1 MKNNMKKILALLC
14 CAAMVITSGVF
25 TTASNLKA
33 SNDSQ
38 TYQTSGEA
46 ASSSAASEDNSSS
59 ASASEAQKQ
68 TASGGA
74 VQSAGSA
81 QSAQNGQNAQTAQ
94 ATQEADLSTAEKTQ
108 YQWTS
113 EDGSLRVTATLSDPT
128 AVPDDAQLTVEP
140 VVSGS
145 GDYDYKAYM
154 KALNKS
160 RSAGDDT
167 WTPSNT
173 LLYDFAFLGKASD
186 GSSVEYEPAK
196 GSVKLSVEFLDDQ
209 LSGDLEADSKKDIEI
224 RHLAVSSDVLSQ
236 NNGVT
241 KGADISAKDVT
252 VEKVSDA
259 RVKLGSGE
267 KADFS
272 TDSFSVF
279 AFKNG
284 QQKNYWDGTTDYTY
298 NQVLKMINK
307 EDDTTNY
314 AVYANE
320 LINHEHLEGNIK
332 VGVLRATSPSADL
345 NQDSRTLQNN
355 AVTKIRVTK
364 TLNKVLAKD
373 RTFNFATYE
382 EGNTSK
388 PLDTFEITVPA
399 GETKASVTL
408 TEDNAK
414 DTMEKVKKEDVAVY
428 EMSGGSPV
436 KDGDKAGD
444 FRVSYEDN
452 HVRSIETKSNYSN
465 YIGTL
470 IQDTQGKLI
479 MNYFDNEGRGYMTY
493 IENFTDPAWTGSNNS
508 DENNNRDL
516 TFTSDGHTV
525 VVENYRNRDG
535 GMKYIQKGD
544 GITARVSG
552 NLEYLKGV
560 SSQLANA
567 KNGAK
572 EGEGSL
578 SVINLRSTTGQL
590 ENDLNDGAE
599 FNWVQNGT
607 GIKNT
612 LKENGFLLINIDAT
626 GYDTYYLQQLNID
639 GSGADNNYEELGRH
653 VIYNI
658 VQKDGDSYV
667 PYTGKVKVINV
678 AAGTVLA
685 PAATY
690 INEGGLR
697 GEVIANKVDRS
708 NGTEIHKDS
717 LTTQRTAR
725 VIVNNSKEEKGK
737 SSASVAFTG
746 EKKLEGRDL
755 KSGEFKFDLK
765 DESGNVVET
774 VSNDGKGGIS
784 FSKLNFDK
792 PGEYHYTISEEA
804 GSEAGVAY
812 DSKVYNVTVTVKED
826 GTESLVAN
834 VSGLDKNGKAS
845 FTNRFSRA
853 AAVISG
859 SKTLNGGKLKAGDYR
874 FQLRKDSPKGEIID
888 TAANDG
894 SGEFYFSKLTYDK
907 EGTYT
912 YYITEEHGGQTLN
925 DVAYDGHSEKVT
937 VDVTRD
943 QDTNALTAAVTYGN
957 GGDGAAFTNTAAGQ
971 LQVKKIWNDS
981 NDRSGLR
988 PDRIAVQL
996 HKGDKVVQSAVL
1008 SGDNGW
1014 EHVFTGLDADTSSYT
1029 VTEKALGDTSLEDL
1043 GYTAQIVYGTGDGGM
1058 RTATITNSLEKSV
1071 DITAKK
1077 TLKGAVLQDGEFV
1090 FKLTGNSDSS
1100 ILQYGVCDESGN
1112 IRFQNVKYDSAGYTV
1127 TEVIPDDGSRDSKI
1141 AYDEGSITYDS
1152 QGRITSEKKSF
1163 VNTYKPMVLRIQ
1175 KTSRE
1180 EPHDPLQGAVYGLY
1194 QVVDGGNDV
1203 LVQTSTSD
1211 KNGYMYFD
1219 KVQEGVTYY
1228 FKEISAPA
1236 GHEVDPYPGVKFQ
1249 IKYQDGVPSMV
1260 DESGNTL
1267 GSADV
1272 TKPNSSFDYVQNK
1285 EKVSLDSIK
1294 AGKGEIRYEA
1304 KSSDGSVEAVGITS
1318 RDAFVDASGK
1328 EIEPSMTVKKV
1339 KPSDA
1344 VKANLKAS
1352 IGDYKDVVFYNITFR
1367 DSAGNE
1373 VEPATSVN
1381 VTIQPKAGVDTNGAA
1396 SKDLKIVHL
1405 LNDSATAAAPVT
1417 GTISVSGGKLTQMS
1431 VNSASFSTFGVVDLA
1446 GNSTF
1451 SGNYV
1456 ISASDTNVN
1465 DAVTKLEIAKIDS
1478 SGKYLPGAKMEIR
1491 EAETGK
1497 VVASWTSGKEA
1508 EPFARWLDKGEP
1520 LNVGTYYVLHEV
1532 SAPEGYQLADDI
1544 VFAIGQYDSGITVY
1558 KTGAD
1563 GGFVED
1569 KDATE
1574 KLANTHT
1581 LKMMDIPITKVTR
1594 KETRKVVEQPDSVKV
1609 QKVIVKTGDNSVLMI
1624 WAALLVT
1631 AGVGLL
1637 TIMLTEHRRKN
1648 KLGHRQ

>member
-1 MKNNMKKILALLC
+1 MKNNVKKILALLC

-33 SNDSQ
+33 SNDSKS
-38 TYQTSGEA
+38 YQTADARE
-46 ASSSAASEDNSSS
+46 ASSTAEAEGNGSSVASSED
-59 ASASEAQKQ
+59 QKQ
-68 TASGGA
+68 TVSGGSTQTGA
-74 VQSAGSA
+74 QSAGST
-81 QSAQNGQNAQTAQ
+81 QIAQNGQNAQSGQTAQ

-224 RHLAVSSDVLSQ
+224 RHLALSSDVLSQ

-284 QQKNYWDGTTDYTY
+284 EQKNYWAGTTDYTY

-364 TLNKVLAKD
+364 TLNKALAKD
-373 RTFNFATYE
+373 RTFQFATYE
-382 EGNTSK
+382 EGDTSK

-436 KDGDKAGD
+436 KDGDKSGD

-658 VQKDGDSYV
+658 VQKDGDSYE
-667 PYTGKVKVINV
+667 PYTGKVKVSNV

-859 SKTLNGGKLKAGDYR
+859 SKSLNGGKLKAGDYR
-874 FQLRKDSPKGEIID
+874 FQLREDSPKGEIID

-925 DVAYDGHSEKVT
+925 DVAYDAHSEKVT

-1014 EHVFTGLDADTSSYT
+1014 EHVFTGLDADTS
-1029 VTEKALGDTSLEDL
+1029 
-1043 GYTAQIVYGTGDGGM
+1043 
-1058 RTATITNSLEKSV
+1058 
-1071 DITAKK
+1071 
-1077 TLKGAVLQDGEFV
+1077 
-1090 FKLTGNSDSS
+1090 
-1100 ILQYGVCDESGN
+1100 
-1112 IRFQNVKYDSAGYTV
+1112 GYTV
-1127 TEVIPDDGSRDSKI
+1127 PR
-1141 AYDEGSITYDS
+1141 
-1152 QGRITSEKKSF
+1152 R
-1163 VNTYKPMVLRIQ
+1163 
-1175 KTSRE
+1175 
-1180 EPHDPLQGAVYGLY
+1180 
-1194 QVVDGGNDV
+1194 
-1203 LVQTSTSD
+1203 
-1211 KNGYMYFD
+1211 
-1219 KVQEGVTYY
+1219 
-1228 FKEISAPA
+1228 
-1236 GHEVDPYPGVKFQ
+1236 
-1249 IKYQDGVPSMV
+1249 
-1260 DESGNTL
+1260 
-1267 GSADV
+1267 
-1272 TKPNSSFDYVQNK
+1272 
-1285 EKVSLDSIK
+1285 
-1294 AGKGEIRYEA
+1294 
-1304 KSSDGSVEAVGITS
+1304 
-1318 RDAFVDASGK
+1318 
-1328 EIEPSMTVKKV
+1328 
-1339 KPSDA
+1339 
-1344 VKANLKAS
+1344 
-1352 IGDYKDVVFYNITFR
+1352 
-1367 DSAGNE
+1367 
-1373 VEPATSVN
+1373 
-1381 VTIQPKAGVDTNGAA
+1381 
-1396 SKDLKIVHL
+1396 
-1405 LNDSATAAAPVT
+1405 
-1417 GTISVSGGKLTQMS
+1417 
-1431 VNSASFSTFGVVDLA
+1431 
-1446 GNSTF
+1446 
-1451 SGNYV
+1451 
-1456 ISASDTNVN
+1456 
-1465 DAVTKLEIAKIDS
+1465 
-1478 SGKYLPGAKMEIR
+1478 
-1491 EAETGK
+1491 
-1497 VVASWTSGKEA
+1497 
-1508 EPFARWLDKGEP
+1508 
-1520 LNVGTYYVLHEV
+1520 
-1532 SAPEGYQLADDI
+1532 
-1544 VFAIGQYDSGITVY
+1544 
-1558 KTGAD
+1558 
-1563 GGFVED
+1563 
-1569 KDATE
+1569 
-1574 KLANTHT
+1574 
-1581 LKMMDIPITKVTR
+1581 
-1594 KETRKVVEQPDSVKV
+1594 
-1609 QKVIVKTGDNSVLMI
+1609 
-1624 WAALLVT
+1624 LLVT
-1631 AGVGLL
+1631 PASRIWD
-1637 TIMLTEHRRKN
+1637 TQRRSSTAR
-1648 KLGHRQ
+1648 GTAA

>member
-1 MKNNMKKILALLC
+1 MKNNVKKILALLC

-33 SNDSQ
+33 SNDSKS
-38 TYQTSGEA
+38 YQTADATE
-46 ASSSAASEDNSSS
+46 ASSTAEAEGNASSVASSED
-59 ASASEAQKQ
+59 QKQ
-68 TASGGA
+68 TVSGGSTQTGA
-74 VQSAGSA
+74 QSAGSTQTA
-81 QSAQNGQNAQTAQ
+81 QSGQTAQ

-186 GSSVEYEPAK
+186 GSTVEYEPAK

-252 VEKVSDA
+252 VEKVSDTT
-259 RVKLGSGE
+259 VKLGSGE

-284 QQKNYWDGTTDYTY
+284 QQKNYWAGTTDYTY
-298 NQVLKMINK
+298 NQVLRMINK

-320 LINHEHLEGNIK
+320 MINHEHLEGNIK

-364 TLNKVLAKD
+364 TLNNALAKD

-479 MNYFDNEGRGYMTY
+479 MNYFDNDGRGYMTY

-667 PYTGKVKVINV
+667 PYTGKVKVSNV

-690 INEGGLR
+690 VNEGGLR
-697 GEVIANKVDRS
+697 GAVIANKVDRS
-708 NGTEIHKDS
+708 VGAEIHKDS
-717 LTTQRTAR
+717 LTTQRTAM
-725 VIVNNSKEEKGK
+725 VTVNNTKEEKGK
-737 SSASVAFTG
+737 VSAA
-746 EKKLEGRDL
+746 
-755 KSGEFKFDLK
+755 
-765 DESGNVVET
+765 
-774 VSNDGKGGIS
+774 
-784 FSKLNFDK
+784 
-792 PGEYHYTISEEA
+792 
-804 GSEAGVAY
+804 
-812 DSKVYNVTVTVKED
+812 
-826 GTESLVAN
+826 
-834 VSGLDKNGKAS
+834 
-845 FTNRFSRA
+845 A

-874 FQLRKDSPKGEIID
+874 FQLREDSPKGEIID

-943 QDTNALTAAVTYGN
+943 QDTNALTAAVTYDN

-1014 EHVFTGLDADTSSYT
+1014 EHVFTGLDADTSGYT

-1112 IRFQNVKYDSAGYTV
+1112 IRFQNVKYDGAGYTV

-1328 EIEPSMTVKKV
+1328 VIEPSMTVKKV

-1405 LNDSATAAAPVT
+1405 LNDSATAAAPVA

-1478 SGKYLPGAKMEIR
+1478 SGKYLPGAKMEIC

-1508 EPFARWLDKGEP
+1508 EPFARWLDKGES

>member
-1 MKNNMKKILALLC
+1 MKNNVKKILALLC

-33 SNDSQ
+33 SNDSKS
-38 TYQTSGEA
+38 YQTADATE
-46 ASSSAASEDNSSS
+46 ASSTAEAEGNASSVASSED
-59 ASASEAQKQ
+59 QKQ
-68 TASGGA
+68 TVSGGSTQTGA
-74 VQSAGSA
+74 QSAGSTQTA
-81 QSAQNGQNAQTAQ
+81 QSGQTAQ
-94 ATQEADLSTAEKTQ
+94 ATREADLSTAEKTQ

-186 GSSVEYEPAK
+186 GSTVEYEPAK

-252 VEKVSDA
+252 VEKVSDTT
-259 RVKLGSGE
+259 VKLGSGE

-284 QQKNYWDGTTDYTY
+284 QQKNYWSGTTDYTY
-298 NQVLKMINK
+298 DQVLRMINK

-320 LINHEHLEGNIK
+320 MINHEHLEGNIK

-364 TLNKVLAKD
+364 TLNKALAKD

-382 EGNTSK
+382 EGDTSK
-388 PLDTFEITVPA
+388 SLDTFDITVPA

-414 DTMEKVKKEDVAVY
+414 DTLEKVKKEDVAVY

-493 IENFTDPAWTGSNNS
+493 IENFTDPAWTGGNNG

-516 TFTSDGHTV
+516 TFTSDGHKV

-544 GITARVSG
+544 GITAKVSG

-599 FNWVQNGT
+599 FNGVQNGT

-612 LKENGFLLINIDAT
+612 LNENGFLLINIDAT
-626 GYDTYYLQQLNID
+626 GYNTYYLQQLNID
-639 GSGADNNYEELGRH
+639 GSNADNNYEELGRH

-658 VQKDGDSYV
+658 VQKDGDSYM
-667 PYTGKVKVINV
+667 PYTGTVKVSNV

-690 INEGGLR
+690 VNEGGLR
-697 GEVIANKVDRS
+697 GAVIANKVDRS
-708 NGTEIHKDS
+708 VGAEIHKDS

-725 VIVNNSKEEKGK
+725 VTVNNTKEEKGK
-737 SSASVAFTG
+737 ASAA
-746 EKKLEGRDL
+746 
-755 KSGEFKFDLK
+755 
-765 DESGNVVET
+765 
-774 VSNDGKGGIS
+774 
-784 FSKLNFDK
+784 
-792 PGEYHYTISEEA
+792 
-804 GSEAGVAY
+804 
-812 DSKVYNVTVTVKED
+812 
-826 GTESLVAN
+826 
-834 VSGLDKNGKAS
+834 
-845 FTNRFSRA
+845 A

-874 FQLRKDSPKGEIID
+874 FQLREDSPKGEIID

-925 DVAYDGHSEKVT
+925 DVVYDGHSEKVT

-943 QDTNALTAAVTYGN
+943 QDTNALTAAVTYDN

-1014 EHVFTGLDADTSSYT
+1014 EHVFTGLDADTSGYT

-1112 IRFQNVKYDSAGYTV
+1112 IRFQNVKYDGAGYTV

-1328 EIEPSMTVKKV
+1328 VIEPSMTVKKV

-1405 LNDSATAAAPVT
+1405 LNDSATAAAPVA

-1508 EPFARWLDKGEP
+1508 EPFARWLDKGES

>member
-1 MKNNMKKILALLC
+1 MKNNVKKILALLC

-33 SNDSQ
+33 SNDSKS
-38 TYQTSGEA
+38 YQTVGATE
-46 ASSSAASEDNSSS
+46 ASSTAEAEGNGSSVAS
-59 ASASEAQKQ
+59 SENQKQ
-68 TASGGA
+68 TASGGS
-74 VQSAGSA
+74 VQTGT
-81 QSAQNGQNAQTAQ
+81 QNGQNKQNEQTAQ
-94 ATQEADLSTAEKTQ
+94 ATREADLSTAGKTQ

-160 RSAGDDT
+160 RTAGDGT

-186 GSSVEYEPAK
+186 GSTVEYEPAK

-209 LSGDLEADSKKDIEI
+209 LSGDLEADSRKDIEI
-224 RHLAVSSDVLSQ
+224 RHLALSDEALSQ

-252 VEKVSDA
+252 VENVRGA
-259 RVKLGSGE
+259 AVKLGSGE

-284 QQKNYWDGTTDYTY
+284 QQKNYWSGTTDYTY
-298 NQVLKMINK
+298 DQVLRMINK

-320 LINHEHLEGNIK
+320 MINHEHLEGNIK
-332 VGVLRATSPSADL
+332 VGVLKATSPSADL

-355 AVTKIRVTK
+355 AITKISVTK
-364 TLNKVLAKD
+364 TLNKALEKD
-373 RTFNFATYE
+373 RTFEFATFK
-382 EGNTSK
+382 EGTTSD

-399 GETKASVTL
+399 GKTKASVTL

-414 DTMEKVKKEDVAVY
+414 NTLEKVKKEDVAVY

-444 FRVSYEDN
+444 FKASYENN

-493 IENFTDPAWTGSNNS
+493 IENFTDPAWTGSNNG

-525 VVENYRNRDG
+525 VLENYRNRDG
-535 GMKYIQKGD
+535 DMKYIQKGD

-572 EGEGSL
+572 EGDCSL

-607 GIKNT
+607 GIKDT

-639 GSGADNNYEELGRH
+639 GSNADNDYEELGRH
-653 VIYNI
+653 IIYNI
-658 VQKDGDSYV
+658 VQKDGDGYV
-667 PYTGKVKVINV
+667 PYTGTVKVNNV
-678 AAGTVLA
+678 AVGTVLA

-690 INEGGLR
+690 VNEGGLR
-697 GEVIANKVDRS
+697 GAVIANKVDRS
-708 NGTEIHKDS
+708 VGAEIHKDS
-717 LTTQRTAR
+717 MTTQRTAR
-725 VIVNNSKEEKGK
+725 VTVNNTREE
-737 SSASVAFTG
+737 
-746 EKKLEGRDL
+746 
-755 KSGEFKFDLK
+755 
-765 DESGNVVET
+765 
-774 VSNDGKGGIS
+774 
-784 FSKLNFDK
+784 
-792 PGEYHYTISEEA
+792 
-804 GSEAGVAY
+804 
-812 DSKVYNVTVTVKED
+812 
-826 GTESLVAN
+826 
-834 VSGLDKNGKAS
+834 NGKAAAA
-845 FTNRFSRA
+845 A

-859 SKTLNGGKLKAGDYR
+859 SKTLNGRKLKAGDYR
-874 FQLRKDSPKGEIID
+874 FQLREDSPKGEIID

-907 EGTYT
+907 EGTHT

-943 QDTNALTAAVTYGN
+943 QDTNALTAAVTYDN

-971 LQVKKIWNDS
+971 LKVKKVWNDS

-1014 EHVFTGLDADTSSYT
+1014 EHVFTGLEADTSGYT
-1029 VTEKALGDTSLEDL
+1029 VTEKALGDTSFEDL
-1043 GYTAQIVYGTGDGGM
+1043 GYTAQIVYGTGDGGI

-1219 KVQEGVTYY
+1219 NVQEGVTYY

-1304 KSSDGSVEAVGITS
+1304 KSSDGSVEAIGITS

-1328 EIEPSMTVKKV
+1328 VIEPSMTVKKV
-1339 KPSDA
+1339 EPSDA

-1417 GTISVSGGKLTQMS
+1417 GTISVTGGKLTQMS
-1431 VNSASFSTFGVVDLA
+1431 VNSASFSIFGVVDLA
-1446 GNSTF
+1446 DNSTF

-1508 EPFARWLDKGEP
+1508 EPFARWLEKGES
-1520 LNVGTYYVLHEV
+1520 LNVGTYYVLHEA
-1532 SAPEGYQLADDI
+1532 SAPEGYKLADDI
-1544 VFAIGQYDSGITVY
+1544 VFSIGQYDSGITVY

-1563 GGFVED
+1563 GSFVED

-1574 KLANTHT
+1574 KLASTNT
-1581 LKMMDIPITKVTR
+1581 LKMMDIPVTTVTR
-1594 KETRKVVEQPDSVKV
+1594 KETRKVVEQPDSVKI

-1637 TIMLTEHRRKN
+1637 TIMLTERRRKN
-1648 KLGHRQ
+1648 RLGHRH